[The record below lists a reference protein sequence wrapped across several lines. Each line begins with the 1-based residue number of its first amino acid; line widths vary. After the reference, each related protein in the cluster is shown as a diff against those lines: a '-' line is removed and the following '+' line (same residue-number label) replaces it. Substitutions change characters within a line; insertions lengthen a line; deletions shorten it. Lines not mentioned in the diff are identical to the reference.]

1 MPSRPKKFAFA
12 GGNPNPIDYTSR
24 EYESIRQD
32 LLTYAKRYYPDSLR
46 DFSEN
51 SFGSYL
57 IDSISYVGDILS
69 FYMDYNANE
78 AFLDTA
84 SQFNNIVRL
93 AKNSGYKYP
102 GRSSAYGV
110 IAMYVIVP
118 SNNAGT
124 GPDLDYLKLTIK
136 RNTRVRADGTGDSFL
151 LLDNVRFD
159 RAYNDSVVARVDET
173 TGVPTA
179 YALKSYG
186 RVVSG
191 QFAVKNITIGNFQK
205 FRQVII
211 SDSKVSEILT
221 VVDSDGNRYYEVDY
235 LSQNV
240 IYREIINPDGSTDGV
255 PSIMKPVAVQRRFV
269 TERHRSDTVLQFG
282 YGSEEE
288 LKKPSVANP
297 KNILLDVFGKDYF
310 TDVSFDPS
318 KLMGTDKFGVG
329 PANTT
334 LTVTYRQNSPGSS
347 NIPAG
352 RLKTVASLN
361 YEFDNPS
368 KLNQT
373 TRSEVLASIEC
384 YNESPIVG
392 DLSVLSKEDIRQH
405 ALDMFPT
412 QNRAVT
418 KLDYEA
424 IVYAMH
430 PKYGSVKCC
439 AIFQDPDSLKRN
451 LNLYILSENQYQQL
465 TVASDAL
472 KRNLK
477 TWLIRYKMLNDTID
491 VLDGKIVNIGINFTA
506 KMLPGRDRESVLNN
520 CLNRIKNATSPKYY
534 FGEPFD
540 IARIYKLINTVPG
553 VMDCLK
559 VELVTKSGSPYSST
573 RFNLDRNISADGT
586 QLNVPKNVIL
596 EVKFANADI
605 KGSLR

>member
-1 MPSRPKKFAFA
+1 
-12 GGNPNPIDYTSR
+12 
-24 EYESIRQD
+24 
-32 LLTYAKRYYPDSLR
+32 
-46 DFSEN
+46 
-51 SFGSYL
+51 
-57 IDSISYVGDILS
+57 
-69 FYMDYNANE
+69 
-78 AFLDTA
+78 
-84 SQFNNIVRL
+84 
-93 AKNSGYKYP
+93 
-102 GRSSAYGV
+102 
-110 IAMYVIVP
+110 MYVIVP

-136 RNTRVRADGTGDSFL
+136 RNTRVRADGTGASFL

-255 PSIMKPVAVQRRFV
+255 PSIMKPVAVPRRFV

-347 NIPAG
+347 NIPSG
-352 RLKTVASLN
+352 RLSTIASL
-361 YEFDNPS
+361 S
-368 KLNQT
+368 
-373 TRSEVLASIEC
+373 
-384 YNESPIVG
+384 
-392 DLSVLSKEDIRQH
+392 
-405 ALDMFPT
+405 
-412 QNRAVT
+412 
-418 KLDYEA
+418 
-424 IVYAMH
+424 
-430 PKYGSVKCC
+430 
-439 AIFQDPDSLKRN
+439 
-451 LNLYILSENQYQQL
+451 
-465 TVASDAL
+465 
-472 KRNLK
+472 
-477 TWLIRYKMLNDTID
+477 
-491 VLDGKIVNIGINFTA
+491 
-506 KMLPGRDRESVLNN
+506 
-520 CLNRIKNATSPKYY
+520 
-534 FGEPFD
+534 
-540 IARIYKLINTVPG
+540 
-553 VMDCLK
+553 
-559 VELVTKSGSPYSST
+559 
-573 RFNLDRNISADGT
+573 
-586 QLNVPKNVIL
+586 
-596 EVKFANADI
+596 
-605 KGSLR
+605 